1 MISPTSN
8 ARGSSRTRSR
18 VFQSWTSYP
27 ALERLPVRKCST
39 VEPGCSPQPAQP
51 LSQSHSKSAH
61 LGKKALLFTKLH
73 EAWPFS
79 FTERS
84 SFVPLMASPVRYY
97 ILENPGP
104 LWLGRNSPDTGDCPT
119 ISIAP
124 WAQSQRGKWKWE
136 RQASSRGGNPLS
148 CSLTKEILIS
158 RANLS

>member
-8 ARGSSRTRSR
+8 DRGSSRTRSR
-18 VFQSWTSYP
+18 VFQTWTSYP
-27 ALERLPVRKCST
+27 APELLPVRKCST
-39 VEPGCSPQPAQP
+39 AEPGCMPQTAQP
-51 LSQSHSKSAH
+51 LSPSHSKSAH

-97 ILENPGP
+97 ILEKPGP

-119 ISIAP
+119 ILLPGLRVSVGSESENGRHQAGEGIL
-124 WAQSQRGKWKWE
+124 WAVHWQKKY
-136 RQASSRGGNPLS
+136 
-148 CSLTKEILIS
+148 
-158 RANLS
+158 